1 MAVLIV
7 CIALFR
13 FLPTPSA
20 RRATAE
26 LYKLLDEMLFL
37 PTPSARRAT
46 PVTGAC
52 AGPRSIST
60 HALREEGDAQRER
73 ARPAEIYFYPRPPRG
88 GRQQGGK
95 AGEEYYKF
103 LPTPSARRA
112 TPAARSRGRS
122 EDISTH
128 ALREEGDRHQAGD
141 PGVDGISTHALREEG
156 DRNPEKVRA
165 AYERFLPTPSAR
177 RATQTV
183 GPPGIAFGFLPTPSA
198 RRATAE
204 LVILTRPMAY
214 FYPRPPRGGRRD
226 YVLDPI
232 IAKAFLPTP
241 SARRAT
247 HKPIIISAHS
257 QVFLPTPSARRAT
270 LRAASCSACQASF
283 LPTPSARRATWLK
296 CG

>member
-156 DRNPEKVRA
+156 DPDCRA
-165 AYERFLPTPSAR
+165 TRHSLRISTHALREEGDGRTRYPDPAHGLFLPTPSAR
-177 RATQTV
+177 RAT
-183 GPPGIAFGFLPTPSA
+183 
-198 RRATAE
+198 R
-204 LVILTRPMAY
+204 
-214 FYPRPPRGGRRD
+214 
-226 YVLDPI
+226 
-232 IAKAFLPTP
+232 
-241 SARRAT
+241 
-247 HKPIIISAHS
+247 
-257 QVFLPTPSARRAT
+257 
-270 LRAASCSACQASF
+270 LRA
-283 LPTPSARRATWLK
+283 
-296 CG
+296 